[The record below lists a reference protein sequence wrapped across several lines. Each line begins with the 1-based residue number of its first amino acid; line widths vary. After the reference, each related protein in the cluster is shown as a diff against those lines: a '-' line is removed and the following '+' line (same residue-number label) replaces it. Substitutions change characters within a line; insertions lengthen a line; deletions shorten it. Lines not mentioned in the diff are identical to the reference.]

1 MVFSILLPP
10 TLAYAR
16 QEFLDTEKNIYQKL
30 LHNTNSV
37 LCASIIL
44 LGDISLD
51 KVSNPILNTI
61 DDNTIL
67 LITILN
73 TLNTVDYT
81 MMITLYHAKDPL
93 FDI

>member
-10 TLAYAR
+10 SLAYAR
-16 QEFLDTEKNIYQKL
+16 QAFLDTEKNIYQKL
-30 LHNTNSV
+30 LHNTDSV

-51 KVSNPILNTI
+51 KVSNPILNTM

-81 MMITLYHAKDPL
+81 MIITLYHSKDPL
-93 FDI
+93 FGI